1 MTPES
6 RVNESGSPDLHGH
19 SSDSRP
25 VCRGGTPGGRD
36 DGTNEMSRPSS
47 SVACPSRV
55 DSPCPSGEPL
65 LVALAA
71 RFPGGFTAA
80 DIADLIEL
88 VGDDELEAAFVQAGF
103 WRRVVTGAAVGQWL
117 SRLRDR
123 PAGNRVVRYGTVVK
137 GYRRWRVEEVV

>member
-1 MTPES
+1 
-6 RVNESGSPDLHGH
+6 
-19 SSDSRP
+19 
-25 VCRGGTPGGRD
+25 
-36 DGTNEMSRPSS
+36 
-47 SVACPSRV
+47 
-55 DSPCPSGEPL
+55 L